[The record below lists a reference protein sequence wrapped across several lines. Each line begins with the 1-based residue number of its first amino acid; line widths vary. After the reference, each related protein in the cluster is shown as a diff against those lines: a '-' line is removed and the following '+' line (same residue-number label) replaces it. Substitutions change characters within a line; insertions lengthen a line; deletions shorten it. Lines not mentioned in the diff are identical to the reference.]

1 MRHFLL
7 ISALLVSPLFG
18 GEQIQKS
25 PVQKSPVQK
34 VEKQKMSRREAILNL
49 RAIYSQRNAQK
60 TNVRSCCGA
69 INPWCQKAQ
78 DARDRA
84 IAARMA
90 EVQKILRNQ
99 Q

>member
-7 ISALLVSPLFG
+7 ISALLVSPLLG

-25 PVQKSPVQK
+25 EKQKSEKQKSPT
-34 VEKQKMSRREAILNL
+34 QKMSRRDAILNL
-49 RAIYSQRNAQK
+49 KNIYYSKQQSKQRKA
-60 TNVRSCCGA
+60 CCGA

-84 IAARMA
+84 IAKRMA
-90 EVQKILRNQ
+90 EVQIILRNQ

>member
-1 MRHFLL
+1 MRHLLL

-18 GEQIQKS
+18 GEQVQKK
-25 PVQKSPVQK
+25 PVQKPAQKQEPV
-34 VEKQKMSRREAILNL
+34 QKMSRRDAILNL
-49 RAIYSQRNAQK
+49 KNIYYSKQQSKQRK
-60 TNVRSCCGA
+60 SCCGA

-84 IAARMA
+84 IAKRMA
-90 EVQKILRNQ
+90 EVQIILRNQ

>member
-1 MRHFLL
+1 MRHLLL

-18 GEQIQKS
+18 GEQVQKSEKQKS
-25 PVQKSPVQK
+25 PVQKI
-34 VEKQKMSRREAILNL
+34 EKQKMSRRDAILNL
-49 RAIYSQRNAQK
+49 KNIYYSKQQSKQRK
-60 TNVRSCCGA
+60 SCCGA

-84 IAARMA
+84 IAKRMA
-90 EVQKILRNQ
+90 EVQIILRNQ

>member
-1 MRHFLL
+1 MRHLLL

-25 PVQKSPVQK
+25 PVQK
-34 VEKQKMSRREAILNL
+34 VEKQKMSRRDAILNL
-49 RAIYSQRNAQK
+49 KNIYYSKQQSKQRK
-60 TNVRSCCGA
+60 SCCGA

-84 IAARMA
+84 IAKRMA
-90 EVQKILRNQ
+90 EVQIILRNQ

>member
-1 MRHFLL
+1 MRHLLL

-18 GEQIQKS
+18 GEQIQKK
-25 PVQKSPVQK
+25 PVQKQEPV
-34 VEKQKMSRREAILNL
+34 QKMSRRDAILNL
-49 RAIYSQRNAQK
+49 KSIYYSKQQSKQRK
-60 TNVRSCCGA
+60 SCCGA

-84 IAARMA
+84 IAKRMA
-90 EVQKILRNQ
+90 EVQIILRNQ

>member
-1 MRHFLL
+1 MRHLLL

-18 GEQIQKS
+18 GEQQNSQVQKSEKQKS
-25 PVQKSPVQK
+25 PT
-34 VEKQKMSRREAILNL
+34 QKMSRRDAILNL
-49 RAIYSQRNAQK
+49 KNIYYSKQQSKQRK
-60 TNVRSCCGA
+60 SCCGA

-84 IAARMA
+84 IAKRMA
-90 EVQKILRNQ
+90 EVQIILRNQ

>member
-1 MRHFLL
+1 MRHLLL

-18 GEQIQKS
+18 GEQVQKS
-25 PVQKSPVQK
+25 EKQKSPVQK
-34 VEKQKMSRREAILNL
+34 VEKQKISRRDAILNL
-49 RAIYSQRNAQK
+49 KNIYYSKQQSKQRKA
-60 TNVRSCCGA
+60 CCGA

-90 EVQKILRNQ
+90 EVQIILRNQ

>member
-18 GEQIQKS
+18 GEQQNSQVQKSEKQKS
-25 PVQKSPVQK
+25 PT
-34 VEKQKMSRREAILNL
+34 QKMSRRDAILNL
-49 RAIYSQRNAQK
+49 KNIYYSKQQGKQRK
-60 TNVRSCCGA
+60 SCCGA

-84 IAARMA
+84 IAKRMA
-90 EVQKILRNQ
+90 EVQIILRNQ

>member
-34 VEKQKMSRREAILNL
+34 VEKQKMSRRDAILNL
-49 RAIYSQRNAQK
+49 KNIYYSKQQSKQRK
-60 TNVRSCCGA
+60 SCCGA

-84 IAARMA
+84 IAKRMA
-90 EVQKILRNQ
+90 EVQIILRNQ

>member
-1 MRHFLL
+1 MRHLLL

-18 GEQIQKS
+18 GEQVQKSEKQKS
-25 PVQKSPVQK
+25 PVQKI
-34 VEKQKMSRREAILNL
+34 EKQKISRRDAILNL
-49 RAIYSQRNAQK
+49 KNIYYSKQQSKQRKA
-60 TNVRSCCGA
+60 CCGA

-90 EVQKILRNQ
+90 EVQIILRNQ